1 MSEVKNASVYVYSVK
16 EDQMSKDRINFL
28 IENFH
33 DQLALGKSIEDA
45 ARKLRAI
52 ASDEEID
59 QAVNHVKSKLSAQNE
74 SKKVKSILDS
84 VDFETWYQGPSEL
97 SDSHWQLLTDVL
109 RNKKSRPW
117 NSDMI
122 ANLDHASSMVVSY
135 LSPPKSQTPKTSKG
149 LVLGY
154 VQSGKTANFSAVI
167 SKSVDAGYK
176 LVVVLAGMHNILR
189 KQTQARLHEEIVR
202 PKERACTTLTSVDEN
217 GDFQKRQKV
226 AANRA
231 LSVDGFTLVVL
242 KKNASVLRNFNS
254 WLDEALPETLKNCP
268 TLVIDDESDQASVN
282 TNRPEDDPTAINDHI
297 RKLVKKFSVVSYIGY
312 TATPFA
318 NVLIDSSLEDDLYP
332 KDFIVTLD
340 KPSGYIGGDELF
352 GRDAVEP
359 LGALEGL
366 PVIRTIPN
374 DEATRFKATKKK
386 TGIDT
391 EADPITASM
400 AEAIDAY
407 ILGCSAR
414 LSRGQWNQHMTMLI
428 HISHL
433 VAKHSALKE
442 AIEDLVLSLK
452 LDRKDESSELKE
464 RLLNLWK
471 KDFLPVSTSPRFKAA
486 TVPDF
491 EVLWRNSAKFIE
503 RLEVVMENHA
513 SEERLTY
520 DRPDPFWGI
529 AIGGNT
535 LSRGLTL
542 EGLNTSYFVRGSK
555 GYDTLLQMG
564 RWFGYRP
571 DYVDLTRIYV
581 TEDLQ
586 SKFYHLATVE
596 QEIRDEIRGMAAN
609 KERPI
614 DVGLRIR
621 AHPSMT
627 VTSNLKMRTAKTS
640 FLTYSASKVQAL
652 FMNLDDSKILQN
664 NRDVTISLLDK
675 IEKFSG
681 KAETPGYEN
690 HSACLLY
697 RNVAPELILQFLEQF
712 HFSSANLRFTPKMLT
727 EYIQEL
733 TNAGELSK
741 WSVAVMSP
749 KSGISYSLGGARSVY
764 KVDRSIM
771 KLAKSEIDP
780 NAKHV
785 KVITAPG
792 DELVDLRDII
802 PGKPPARY
810 TDEVLASSSDF
821 TEASLRQIVRPK
833 DRGLLLL
840 YVINP
845 NLEMTDAKQEEL
857 IRAPTQTIPLKA
869 VADAIGVAFVFPK
882 TENSKSAHRYVVNGT
897 V

>member
-1 MSEVKNASVYVYSVK
+1 MHCVAIN
-16 EDQMSKDRINFL
+16 DQGPNEMNQERIDFL
-28 IENFH
+28 IENIH

-52 ASDEEID
+52 ASDEEIQ
-59 QAVNHVKSKLSAQNE
+59 QAVNSVKCKLAKKNE
-74 SKKVKSILDS
+74 SEKIKSILDNPDLES
-84 VDFETWYQGPSEL
+84 WYQGPS
-97 SDSHWQLLTDVL
+97 DDPHSHWQLLTDVL

-135 LSPPKSQTPKTSKG
+135 LAPPRSQTPKSSKG

-176 LVVVLAGMHNILR
+176 LIVVLAGMHNILR
-189 KQTQARLHEEIVR
+189 KQTQARLHEEIVV
-202 PKERACTTLTSVDEN
+202 PKDHACTTLTSVDEF

-226 AANRA
+226 TANRA

-242 KKNASVLRNFNS
+242 KKNASVLRNFNA
-254 WLDEALPETLKNCP
+254 WLEDALPETLKNCP

-282 TNRPEDDPTAINDHI
+282 TSRPEEDPTAINDHI
-297 RKLVKKFSVVSYIGY
+297 RKLVKKFSVVSYVGY

-318 NVLIDSSLEDDLYP
+318 NVLIDSSSEDDLFP

-340 KPSGYIGGDELF
+340 KPSGYIGTEELF
-352 GRDAVEP
+352 GRDAIEP
-359 LGALEGL
+359 QGPLEGL
-366 PVIRTIPN
+366 PVIRTIP
-374 DEATRFKATKKK
+374 DIEATRFKATTKK
-386 TGIDT
+386 TDGT
-391 EADPITASM
+391 SESDPVTPSM
-400 AEAIDAY
+400 SEAIDAY

-428 HISHL
+428 HTSHL
-433 VAKHSALKE
+433 VSKHSALKD
-442 AIEDLVLSLK
+442 AIDEIILNCK
-452 LDRKDESSELKE
+452 IDRKDDSSELKE
-464 RLLNLWK
+464 RLLNLWN
-471 KDFLPVSTSPRFKAA
+471 KDFLPVSTSKRFKAA
-486 TVPDF
+486 KVPDF
-491 EVLWRNSAKFIE
+491 ETIWRNSEKFIE

-571 DYVDLTRIYV
+571 DYVDMTRIYV

-621 AHPSMT
+621 THPSMT
-627 VTSNLKMRTAKTS
+627 VTSNLKMRNAQTS

-652 FMNLDDSKILQN
+652 FMNLDDVKVLQN
-664 NRDVTISLLDK
+664 NRDVSISLLNK
-675 IEKFSG
+675 IEKFGG
-681 KAETPGYEN
+681 KSESPGYEDL
-690 HSACLLY
+690 SSCLLY
-697 RNVAPELILQFLEQF
+697 REVAPELILQFIEQF
-712 HFSSANLRFTPKMLT
+712 HFSNANIRFTPKMLS
-727 EYIQEL
+727 EYIQDLTKLGEL
-733 TNAGELSK
+733 TR

-749 KSGISYSLGGARSVY
+749 KTGTPYSLGEGRSVF
-764 KVDRSIM
+764 KVDRSIV
-771 KLAKSEIDP
+771 KLAKSELDP
-780 NAKHV
+780 SAKHV
-785 KVITAPG
+785 KVITTPR
-792 DELVDLRDII
+792 DELVDLRDVI
-802 PGKPPARY
+802 PGTPARN
-810 TDEVLASSSDF
+810 TDEIFVSAPQL
-821 TEASLRQIVRPK
+821 TEVSMRQMIRPK
-833 DRGLLLL
+833 DRGLLML
-840 YVINP
+840 YIINS
-845 NLEMTDAKQEEL
+845 NRDLTIERQEEL
-857 IRAPTQTIPLKA
+857 VRTPTQTMPFKA
-869 VADAIGVAFVFPK
+869 VEDAIGVAFAFPK
-882 TENSKSAHRYVVNGT
+882 TQSGKSNHRYVINGT